1 MLEIIPA
8 AAADI
13 LAFRIS
19 GHIDRIDV
27 ETVLARLETALAANE
42 RTHLFVE
49 IEDFQGI
56 DFDALARDIAGG
68 LALLG
73 KLRRFGRIAVVS
85 DASWIRWASKIESA
99 LLPFVSYETFT
110 AAQREQ
116 ALAWVRGE
124 QPLPHGSTLR
134 IIESDKP
141 DVFGFELDG
150 KISAAEIDR
159 LVEHFNEAMA
169 EHDRVSVVGRIR
181 DFGGLELRC
190 LLDSDYWAMKRTM
203 LEKLNR
209 YAFVG
214 GPDWL
219 KRWVDTLSPLLRVN
233 IQVFDEDEEDA
244 AWRWVKAKP
253 KTKKLAVAA

>member
-159 LVEHFNEAMA
+159 LAKHFNEAMA